1 MVATIDGVDPTS
13 NGVGPVSLKEDRSKA
28 YLLRIVALTG
38 GTQMGNLSRTW
49 NLVVPTL
56 MS

>member
-38 GTQMGNLSRTW
+38 ATQMGNLSRTW
-49 NLVVPTL
+49 NLVVPIL